1 MKNRF
6 GQRLSAYRD
15 YVGETQEQLANA
27 INVKLRTLQ
36 TWEQGIHNCS
46 FDDLMSICD
55 HYQITADYLIGNT
68 PDDSPATAK
77 CHRDILSFEE
87 RKALVLFE
95 EYLLSKHKK

>member
-6 GQRLSAYRD
+6 AQRLSAYRD
-15 YVGETQEQLANA
+15 YAGETQEQLAKA
-27 INVKLRTLQ
+27 INVKVRTLQ

-46 FDDLMSICD
+46 FDDLLSICQ

-68 PDDSPATAK
+68 PDDNPVSAK
-77 CHRDILSFEE
+77 KEKDILSIEE
-87 RKALVLFE
+87 RKALLLFE

>member
-1 MKNRF
+1 MKCYFCCNFSRRIFMKNRF

-46 FDDLMSICD
+46 FDDL
-55 HYQITADYLIGNT
+55 L
-68 PDDSPATAK
+68 
-77 CHRDILSFEE
+77 
-87 RKALVLFE
+87 
-95 EYLLSKHKK
+95 